1 MTKWNQVIK
10 LLNSQKP
17 LKKIGK
23 HKEKHKLEKKEVL
36 STVLKQ
42 IRRENPC

>member
-10 LLNSQKP
+10 LLNSKKP

-23 HKEKHKLEKKEVL
+23 HKLEKKEML